1 MSMMPNPAL
10 DLSFQ
15 YPSDIP
21 AERRILGI
29 LVKFP
34 HLIDEVIDSLKPD
47 YFFDRENRLVYQV
60 ILEIYQERG
69 TVSYTQIYN
78 RLRKEPEI
86 VAADQVLIKLTE
98 SFVSKTELEPSIE
111 MLQVAYGRR
120 KLLAAVEEIEKL
132 IAHDD
137 GDLSRLRERAQELIF
152 AATTDQSG
160 GQDEIYDLKAI
171 LSQCYTNLLNRS
183 EGSQPFGLL
192 VRYPSID
199 SLTTGFKKKDLIILA
214 GRPSM
219 GKTALALNFAV
230 NIAKREIP
238 VLIFSLEMDSEQI
251 GDRIVIGEL
260 FGLRDREGDPI
271 ITSYEYNTKLTDEGK
286 VSQALNVFNSL
297 NDLPLLVVDKRG
309 LTTVEIRAKAR
320 KVKSQYPELG
330 LIIIDYLQLIK
341 PPADNNRNW
350 ALVVGDAVREL
361 RDLAGELG
369 VPIIL
374 LSQLNRGVEARDNK
388 RPVMSDLRDSGN
400 IEEFADLVMFVYRDE
415 YYYPDQAEAR
425 GTKGVA
431 EVIIGKNRK
440 GQTGKAILQFIPE
453 FAKFVDITDREPDH

>member
-1 MSMMPNPAL
+1 MSMMPNPAF
-10 DLSFQ
+10 DLSYQ

-21 AERRILGI
+21 AERRVLGI

-34 HLIDEVIDSLKPD
+34 HLIDEVVDSLKPE
-47 YFFDRENRLVYQV
+47 YFFDRENRLIYRV
-60 ILEIYQERG
+60 ILELYQEQG

-98 SFVSKTELEPSIE
+98 SFISKTELEPSIE
-111 MLQVAYGRR
+111 TLRAAYGRR

-137 GDLSRLRERAQELIF
+137 GDLTSLRERAQELIF
-152 AATTDQSG
+152 AATSDENG
-160 GQDEIYDLKAI
+160 GQDEICDLKAI
-171 LSQCYTNLLNRS
+171 LSQCYNNLLNRS

-230 NIAKREIP
+230 NVAKRNIP

-260 FGLRDREGDPI
+260 FSLRDRNGEPL

-286 VSQALNVFNSL
+286 VRHALNVFNSL

-320 KVKSQYPELG
+320 KVKSQYPDLG

-341 PPADNNRNW
+341 PPADQNRNW

-453 FAKFVDITDREPDH
+453 FAKFVDITDREPDN